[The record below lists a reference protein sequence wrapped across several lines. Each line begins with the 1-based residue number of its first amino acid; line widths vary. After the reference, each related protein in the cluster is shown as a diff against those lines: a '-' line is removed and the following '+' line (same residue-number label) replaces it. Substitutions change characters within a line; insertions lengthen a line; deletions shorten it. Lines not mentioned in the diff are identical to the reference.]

1 MRDSRAL
8 MNLHNN
14 RVGRKAVQ
22 KLMRH
27 QCKCH
32 GVSGACNV
40 RTCWTTLPEFA
51 EVNTTKQ
58 NQHFIDFSSIFL
70 INCRSVLI
78 WSKNMTFRWKSLRT
92 HRALNWS
99 RLTTWTTTARAAR
112 PNHLTLMIS
121 SIWSTRRITAPST
134 RRPDPSARQD
144 DPVTRRL
151 KGSTAVICFAVA
163 EATTHVESSS
173 LSLASVRSSGAALSN
188 ARRARTG
195 KTSISVNLFN
205 LLNWTKSCPAVAAVA
220 LLAVLVIYPLLHLTN
235 EFYFYFK
242 IFLLFLLFT
251 FFKQKKNNRKSKWKF
266 RIIPSILCRQKL

>member
-151 KGSTAVICFAVA
+151 KGSTAVICFGRGYDTRRVLVTQPCQCTFKWCCSV
-163 EATTHVESSS
+163 ECKTCTHWKDEYFCKPLQSFELNKILPSSS
-173 LSLASVRSSGAALSN
+173 SSSVTS
-188 ARRARTG
+188 
-195 KTSISVNLFN
+195 SISNLPPP
-205 LLNWTKSCPAVAAVA
+205 TS
-220 LLAVLVIYPLLHLTN
+220 N
-235 EFYFYFK
+235 EW
-242 IFLLFLLFT
+242 ILFLF
-251 FFKQKKNNRKSKWKF
+251 
-266 RIIPSILCRQKL
+266 